1 MVFYFP
7 EFSLTKHL
15 WWKFHVAE
23 STEGRYNI
31 IIGRGIINTIVIDI
45 KFSDNII
52 FCGKVPFQIFVATML
67 NRNDYD
73 F

>member
-1 MVFYFP
+1 M
-7 EFSLTKHL
+7 
-15 WWKFHVAE
+15 AE